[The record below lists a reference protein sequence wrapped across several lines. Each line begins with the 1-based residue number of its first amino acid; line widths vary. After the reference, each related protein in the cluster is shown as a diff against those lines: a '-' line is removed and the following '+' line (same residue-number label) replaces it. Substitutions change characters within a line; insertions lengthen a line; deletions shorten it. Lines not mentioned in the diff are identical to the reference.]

1 MRRKT
6 FQVGILWRL
15 IIALILAL
23 SLVPIS
29 SNPVVA
35 QSVGDYFSY
44 SYDVEFSKVEIE
56 GSEVFNATIEA
67 EATCTNDLPVPAS
80 EALIT
85 GRIVAE
91 HQASGAK
98 VTLNSSYTVTINP
111 FPSRK
116 GETTQVRQ
124 VVALQFPQG
133 SQSGTYSV
141 VGELIKAKVKV
152 ILWLP
157 VTAFLPPSQTV
168 GSVTY
173 VSGSGGGGGVSAP
186 PAAGLPPGTSDVSG
200 FVSDDGAFTE
210 TVVAESFDGKVELT
224 IDEGTIGLIEGEPLT
239 EIAMTEMEEPPAPPA
254 ASSVIGLVYDFGP
267 DGATFD
273 PPITLTFT
281 YDPALIP
288 EGVAEENL
296 VIAIWDEEAG
306 EWVNLASTVDP
317 EANTTTARVS
327 HFTAFTVLAYTR
339 PATFIT
345 SALTISP
352 FEVDIGERVTI
363 SILVAN
369 TGDLAGSY
377 QVTLKINNL
386 VVAIKYITLTGGAS
400 QKVTFTTIKD
410 VAGTYAVNV
419 DGLSGIFTV
428 KVPPAPPK
436 PAAFT
441 TSALAI
447 SPTEVNIG
455 ERVTISVLVAN
466 TGDLSGSYS
475 VTLTIDNV
483 VVATEDVTLAG
494 GASQKVTFT
503 TAKDVAASYQV
514 EVDGQRGE
522 FTVVKPVPPPPFPW
536 WWIVVGAVVVGL
548 LVYFLVVRRRE
559 A

>member
-23 SLVPIS
+23 CLVPIS

-56 GSEVFNATIEA
+56 GSEVFNATIKA

-85 GRIVAE
+85 GRIIAE

-133 SQSGTYSV
+133 SESGTYSV
-141 VGELIKAKVKV
+141 VGELIEAKVKV

-168 GSVTY
+168 GSVKY
-173 VSGSGGGGGVSAP
+173 VSGSGGGGVSAP

-224 IDEGTIGLIEGEPLT
+224 IDEGTIGLVEGEPLS
-239 EIAMTEMEEPPAPPA
+239 EISMTEMEEPPAPPTD
-254 ASSVIGLVYDFGP
+254 SSVIGLVYDFGP

-273 PPITLTFT
+273 PPITLTFN

-296 VIAIWDEEAG
+296 AIAMWDAEAG
-306 EWVNLASTVDP
+306 EWVNLVSTVDP
-317 EANTTTARVS
+317 EANTTTAKVS
-327 HFTAFTVLAYTR
+327 HFTAFTVLAYTH
-339 PATFIT
+339 PAAFTT

-352 FEVDIGERVTI
+352 TEVDVGERVTI
-363 SILVAN
+363 SALVAN
-369 TGDLAGSY
+369 TGDLSGSY
-377 QVTLKINNL
+377 TVTLTINN
-386 VVAIKYITLTGGAS
+386 VAVAIKYITLAGGAS
-400 QKVTFTTIKD
+400 QMVTFTTAKD

-428 KVPPAPPK
+428 KAAPAPV
-436 PAAFT
+436 PATFT

-447 SPTEVNIG
+447 SPTEVDIG

-466 TGDLSGSYS
+466 TGDLSGSYT
-475 VTLTIDNV
+475 VTLTINDV
-483 VVATEDVTLAG
+483 VVATKDVTLDG
-494 GASQKVTFT
+494 GASQEVTFT
-503 TAKDVAASYQV
+503 TAKDVAGTYQV

-536 WWIVVGAVVVGL
+536 WWIVVGVVVVGL